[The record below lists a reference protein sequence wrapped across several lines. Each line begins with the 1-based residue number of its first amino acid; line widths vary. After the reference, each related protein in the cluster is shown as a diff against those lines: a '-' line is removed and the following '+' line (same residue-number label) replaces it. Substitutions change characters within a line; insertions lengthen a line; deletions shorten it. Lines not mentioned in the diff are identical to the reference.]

1 MSCQKQ
7 FREHQENTNRF
18 RGDLAEAKVDRE
30 PVSVSE
36 LFRFASSRDRH
47 FVVAGFLL
55 SVLIGAILPLNCVF
69 AGYYANFYLL
79 DSDVSKQYFLS
90 IASRSISGRIRK
102 EFVKA
107 VLRQHAAWFEENSAG
122 SITTKLNENVAQIED
137 GIGDKIGMLAR
148 GVSVFISSAAFA
160 FAYNWRITLICVAVG
175 PVSAITM
182 AIMSRLS
189 SSSMQGMMS
198 VASAAGA
205 IAEEAIMNAK
215 TVAACN
221 GQKQIVKKY
230 EEELKNA
237 KHFAIRYSFI
247 NGFFEGFMYFQLYV
261 FYAAAILYG
270 ITSYYHGV
278 TTEPGTIFISASAV
292 LLGSY
297 FFGLLGPHMMAIM
310 KARIAAAIIYET
322 IDLAAQRV
330 SNEPKG
336 QEMSTCQGRLVFRD
350 VHFKYPSRD
359 APILRGVSW
368 VAEPGETI
376 AFVGQS
382 GCGKSTSIAL
392 LTKLYDCDSGET
404 LLDGQDIR
412 SISTSDIRKLIGIV
426 QQEPCL
432 FNGTIREN
440 IMLGRPISDEQA
452 VEAARI
458 AHAHDF
464 IMKLEKGY
472 ETVIGTGGIALS
484 GGQKQRLAIARA
496 IATQPKI
503 LLLDEAT
510 SALDSESEKIVQ
522 LALNRA
528 SLGRTTVVIA
538 HRLSTLKDVQRIYVI
553 KDGRVS
559 EEIMLGGISGTHFEL
574 LEKHGL
580 YSHLAAAQEVG
591 VDLGG
596 RKRSLSESIDQHA
609 QPMPLARHSLRG
621 SGMTR
626 RSISS
631 GVPQQLEQLYKEKAA
646 TIMIGFGG
654 WSGETVTSRMRV
666 KVLRS
671 LLSQE
676 AEFFDRPLCSN
687 AACVSELAAKAPDV
701 QACLDYRFM
710 LMVNN
715 LCAVAVCVV
724 LSIVTCWAGGVAMT
738 VLITLFTICMWITSN
753 RISANMDKKSEID
766 KTPELAIEIFEHAK
780 TIQLLAVEPYFM
792 AKYENYGTAVAK
804 QERWIVIFQS
814 IQFALTQCYIY
825 FSDMVMYGIGAAM
838 IYGGYTE
845 AVNTVV

>member
-1 MSCQKQ
+1 MK
-7 FREHQENTNRF
+7 
-18 RGDLAEAKVDRE
+18 GDLDEEKLDRE

-36 LFRFASSRDRH
+36 LFRFASRRDRH
-47 FVVAGFLL
+47 YVVAGFFL

-69 AGYYANFYLL
+69 GGYYSNFYLL
-79 DSDVSKQYFLS
+79 DTNHIGNEHLLRKTMWLCVCYLIVGLILFVLCYLQQYFLS

-160 FAYNWRITLICVAVG
+160 FAYNWRITLICVGVG

-215 TVAACN
+215 TMAACN

-230 EEELKNA
+230 EEQLDNA
-237 KHFAIRYSFI
+237 KHFAIRYNFI

-270 ITSYYHGV
+270 ITSYYRGI
-278 TTEPGTIFISASAV
+278 TDEPGTIFISSSSV

-322 IDLAAQRV
+322 IDLTNC
-330 SNEPKG
+330 SNY
-336 QEMSTCQGRLVFRD
+336 C
-350 VHFKYPSRD
+350 SRET
-359 APILRGVSW
+359 PVLKGVSW

-382 GCGKSTSIAL
+382 GCGKSTSVSFNDHLRSIEILVFKIAL
-392 LTKLYDCDSGET
+392 LTKLYDRDSGET

-440 IMLGRPISDEQA
+440 IVLGRPISDEQA
-452 VEAARI
+452 EEAART

-522 LALNRA
+522 CHRAPFSFIIFNGEFTNCKLREPLVHSTSSRSTLLNILQATIR
-528 SLGRTTVVIA
+528 
-538 HRLSTLKDVQRIYVI
+538 TLKDVQRIYVI
-553 KDGRVS
+553 EDGKVA
-559 EEIMLGGISGTHFEL
+559 EVGTHFEL

-580 YSHLAAAQEVG
+580 YSRLAAAQEVG
-591 VDLGG
+591 
-596 RKRSLSESIDQHA
+596 
-609 QPMPLARHSLRG
+609 
-621 SGMTR
+621 
-626 RSISS
+626 
-631 GVPQQLEQLYKEKAA
+631 
-646 TIMIGFGG
+646 FGG
-654 WSGETVTSRMRV
+654 WCGEAVTSRMRV

-715 LCAVAVCVV
+715 LCAIAVCIVI
-724 LSIVTCWAGGVAMT
+724 SIVTCWAGGVAMT
-738 VLITLFTICMWITSN
+738 VMTTLFTICMLTTSN
-753 RISANMDKKSEID
+753 RISANMDKKSGID
-766 KTPELAIEIFEHAK
+766 KTAELAVEVFEHAK
-780 TIQLLAVEPYFM
+780 TIQLLAVEPFFM
-792 AKYENYGTAVAK
+792 AKYENYGVAVEK
-804 QERWIVIFQS
+804 QVRRIAVLQS
-814 IQFALTQCYIY
+814 VQFSLTQCYVY

-838 IYGGYTE
+838 IYGGYTD